1 MLELMQTPSQRHVIP
16 LQGRPYERDSGVAGL
31 LTVEFLFKA
40 GWLGHSHW
48 SRTVVILSSDWLDLD
63 VVDAS
68 SLIP

>member
-1 MLELMQTPSQRHVIP
+1 MVELMQTPSQRHVIP

-40 GWLGHSHW
+40 GWLVLSHW
-48 SRTVVILSSDWLDLD
+48 SRTVEILSSDWLNLEL
-63 VVDAS
+63 VNAS